1 MRSAR
6 VLSFFLE
13 LGALSLVFGLSAQ
26 TLHRRCPP
34 PQMGGLTG
42 LPRIP
47 TKALKLT
54 KKWNPSCE
62 YSERIATLVRSNRAQ
77 NSTASCRVAC
87 GIWYVEPDTWR
98 VVSGIWHLAPGT
110 WHAKH
115 LAPGTWHAADPIR
128 TRCAQWRDLETLYG
142 NEEIA
147 GLGGGRTTIEQGR
160 YVDSGISTTKF
171 RGFTYNVGHHVE
183 EA

>member
-6 VLSFFLE
+6 VLSFFGLS
-13 LGALSLVFGLSAQ
+13 ALSLVFGLNAQ
-26 TLHRRCPP
+26 TLHPRCPP

-77 NSTASCRVAC
+77 YGFVPC
-87 GIWYVEPDTWR
+87 GTR
-98 VVSGIWHLAPGT
+98 QLAR
-110 WHAKH
+110 
-115 LAPGTWHAADPIR
+115 R
-128 TRCAQWRDLETLYG
+128 T
-142 NEEIA
+142 
-147 GLGGGRTTIEQGR
+147 
-160 YVDSGISTTKF
+160 
-171 RGFTYNVGHHVE
+171 
-183 EA
+183 